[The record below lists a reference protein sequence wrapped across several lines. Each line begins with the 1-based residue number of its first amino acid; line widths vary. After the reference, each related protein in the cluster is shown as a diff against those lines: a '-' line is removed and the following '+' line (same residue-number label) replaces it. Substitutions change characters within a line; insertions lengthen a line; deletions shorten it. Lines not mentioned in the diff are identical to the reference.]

1 MKDNFVASMFPIQK
15 VPAGRTA
22 ECVIYAGHMSDS
34 YYMAFRDI
42 AAYAEHS
49 HILVG

>member
-1 MKDNFVASMFPIQK
+1 MKDNFVPSLFPIQK

-22 ECVIYAGHMSDS
+22 DDSVIYAGHISDS

-42 AAYAEHS
+42 AAYAEH
-49 HILVG
+49 